1 MPDASWWE
9 QVADLTG
16 ELMRLAIS
24 GVAAG
29 QREVAIA
36 VCGFVQALYK
46 GFSQLP
52 NTVDIRGM
60 PKKMDLM
67 LQSLIKIENSKDFK
81 FWTNLARGNKL
92 ISVDVGADL
101 INVFIFLLFEHLFN
115 TFNNIACCYG
125 YSVLCSTCERLGISR
140 GHDC

>member
-1 MPDASWWE
+1 
-9 QVADLTG
+9 
-16 ELMRLAIS
+16 MRLAIS

-46 GFSQLP
+46 EFSQLP

-67 LQSLIKIENSKDFK
+67 LRSLIKIENSKDFK

-92 ISVDVGADL
+92 NNVDVGADL
-101 INVFIFLLFEHLFN
+101 INVFIFLLFDICSMHL
-115 TFNNIACCYG
+115 IM
-125 YSVLCSTCERLGISR
+125 
-140 GHDC
+140 